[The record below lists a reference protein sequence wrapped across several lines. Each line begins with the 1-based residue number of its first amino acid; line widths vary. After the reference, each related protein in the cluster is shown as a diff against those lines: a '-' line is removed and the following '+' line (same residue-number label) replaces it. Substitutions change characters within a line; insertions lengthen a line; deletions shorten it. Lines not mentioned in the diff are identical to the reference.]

1 MISVLVLEQLTF
13 LVRWMP
19 LIRDVAEKLTVSL
32 FIGLAIGGTWGFKE
46 GMSRPL
52 GNNPSFK
59 LRLNSILNGC
69 TRRGSFMGNSLG
81 VLGMLI
87 SPFRLLWSSLILN
100 EKSYFLQSFELVF
113 RCH

>member
-1 MISVLVLEQLTF
+1 MISVLEQERLIF
-13 LVRWMP
+13 LVRWVYA
-19 LIRDVAEKLTVSL
+19 IHRHGEKLTWSL
-32 FIGLAIGGTWGFKE
+32 LIGLAIGGTWGLKE

-81 VLGMLI
+81 VLGG
-87 SPFRLLWSSLILN
+87 LILH
-100 EKSYFLQSFELVF
+100 FLF
-113 RCH
+113 